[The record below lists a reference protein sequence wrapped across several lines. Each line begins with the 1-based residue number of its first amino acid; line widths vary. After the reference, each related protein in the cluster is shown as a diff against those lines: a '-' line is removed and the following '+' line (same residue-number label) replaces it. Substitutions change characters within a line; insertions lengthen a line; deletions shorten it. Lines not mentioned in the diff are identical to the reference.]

1 MDMQDGK
8 IQFLDLNMVISFIKT
23 AYYKIIKIFSIDYVD
38 LAVTVRECLIKSIF
52 EMFVVKIDAVF
63 PKQVL
68 VQMIDLIHFW
78 NGPIRNLKFLDRLM
92 NQ

>member
-38 LAVTVRECLIKSIF
+38 LAVWS
-52 EMFVVKIDAVF
+52 
-63 PKQVL
+63 
-68 VQMIDLIHFW
+68 
-78 NGPIRNLKFLDRLM
+78 
-92 NQ
+92 